1 MKQKN
6 SWVTK
11 KECVGRNM
19 ILCWGKCMY
28 LCRKSVLIGVISE
41 ENNDINKV
49 NNQNTVRLTSVNKK
63 INYIFL
69 FVL

>member
-1 MKQKN
+1 
-6 SWVTK
+6 
-11 KECVGRNM
+11 
-19 ILCWGKCMY
+19 MY
-28 LCRKSVLIGVISE
+28 LCRKSVLIAVISE